1 MGIVSLIVII
11 LNIVLLVGVDVFLW
25 FLEPGFGLGGVFSIV
40 IWFITYA
47 VTEEIAIAPR
57 DFWVNS
63 ALDIVNKKIG
73 RAWLVTVVTG
83 TITLPIGYF
92 LIN

>member
-1 MGIVSLIVII
+1 MGIVSLIVLA
-11 LNIVLLVGVDVFLW
+11 LNIVLLVGIDVVLW
-25 FLEPGFGLGGVFSIV
+25 MLDAGFGLGGVFSIA

-47 VTEEIAIAPR
+47 VTEEMAIAPR

-63 ALDIVNKKIG
+63 ALDIVMKKIW

-83 TITLPIGYF
+83 AITLLVGYW
-92 LIN
+92 LLD

>member
-1 MGIVSLIVII
+1 MGIVSLIVLA
-11 LNIVLLVGVDVFLW
+11 LNIALLVGIDVVLW
-25 FLEPGFGLGGVFSIV
+25 MLDAGFGLGGVFSIV

-47 VTEEIAIAPR
+47 VTEELIIAPR

-63 ALDIVNKKIG
+63 AFGIVMKKIW

-83 TITLPIGYF
+83 AITLLVGYWI
-92 LIN
+92 LD